1 MCISKM
7 QLLIYCKVSIFNQNK
22 RHQFRIWWKNIFVSE
37 IINKLLENVV
47 QRKKSNWARNFFE
60 KVIFIS
66 SPLPISY
73 YCISVFHFLSIP
85 QENNINSLIWI
96 QPLWDSHMTTQNLIF
111 DTEAISYVF
120 LLKFSNLMILRN
132 QWLRMH
138 WCMKM
143 ISRRGLR
150 TLMYENDV
158 LRVITQ
164 SWHR

>member
-7 QLLIYCKVSIFNQNK
+7 QLLIYCKVSIFYQNK

-37 IINKLLENVV
+37 IINKLLENFP

-66 SPLPISY
+66 SPLPIY
-73 YCISVFHFLSIP
+73 KYCISVFHFLSMP

-96 QPLWDSHMTTQNLIF
+96 QPLLNSHDMTTQNLIF
-111 DTEAISYVF
+111 DTKANWNGF
-120 LLKFSNLMILRN
+120 LLKFSDLMILRN

-143 ISRRGLR
+143 ISDC
-150 TLMYENDV
+150 MKMM
-158 LRVITQ
+158 
-164 SWHR
+164 S